1 MAAAIS
7 PENLPTL
14 LSLERLFITG
24 IGTDVGKTLV
34 SAILTE
40 ALQAD
45 YWKPVQAGL
54 TPTTDAAT
62 VRSLVQNTRSHF
74 WPERYRLQLPAS
86 PHAAAAAEGVTL
98 HPEDFQLP
106 ETNNHLLVEGAG
118 GLLVP
123 LAPGFLIADLTQQLG
138 LEVVVVSRNYL
149 GSINHTLL
157 TLEALKARNIPVRGL
172 IFNGEPTPATE
183 EFIATHTAVPIMP
196 RVLPEPE
203 VSAAVVSR
211 YAAEFREWFGL

>member
-1 MAAAIS
+1 M
-7 PENLPTL
+7 EK
-14 LSLERLFITG
+14 LFITG

-54 TPTTDAAT
+54 EPTTDTAT
-62 VRSLVQNTRSHF
+62 VRKLVQNPVSRF

-86 PHAAAAAEGVTL
+86 PHAAAAAEGLTL
-98 HPEDFQLP
+98 RREDFQLP
-106 ETNNHLLVEGAG
+106 TTANHLLVEGAG

-123 LAPGFLIADLTQQLG
+123 LAPGLLLADLVQQLQ
-138 LEVVVVSRNYL
+138 LDVVVVSRHYL

-157 TLEALKARNIPVRGL
+157 TLEAIRARGLRVRGL
-172 IFNGEPTPATE
+172 VFNGEPNPATE
-183 EFIATHTAVPIMP
+183 DFISQHTGVPLMP
-196 RVLPEPE
+196 RLRAEPE
-203 VSAAVVSR
+203 VSSAVVSR
-211 YAAEFREWFGL
+211 YALAFRAWFDK

>member
-1 MAAAIS
+1 M
-7 PENLPTL
+7 EK
-14 LSLERLFITG
+14 LFITG
-24 IGTDVGKTLV
+24 IGTDVGKTFV

-62 VRSLVQNTRSHF
+62 VRGLVQNPVSRF
-74 WPERYRLQLPAS
+74 WPERHRLLLPAS
-86 PHAAAAAEGVTL
+86 PHAAAAAEGLTL
-98 HPEDFQLP
+98 GLNDFELP
-106 ETNNHLLVEGAG
+106 ATDNHLLVEGAG

-123 LAPGFLIADLTQQLG
+123 LAPCLLIADLVQHLG
-138 LEVVVVSRNYL
+138 LAVVVVSRNYL

-157 TLEALKARNIPVRGL
+157 TLEALRQRQIPVRGL

-183 EFIATHTAVPIMP
+183 NFIAAHTGVPIMP
-196 RVLPEPE
+196 RVLLEPE
-203 VSAAVVSR
+203 VTPAVVSR
-211 YAAEFREWFGL
+211 YAAEFRAWFNH

>member
-1 MAAAIS
+1 M
-7 PENLPTL
+7 
-14 LSLERLFITG
+14 ERLFITG
-24 IGTDVGKTLV
+24 IGTDVGKTVV

-54 TPTTDAAT
+54 EPTTDAAT
-62 VRSLVQNTRSHF
+62 VRSLVRNTRSRF

-86 PHAAAAAEGVTL
+86 PHAAAAAEGITL
-98 HPEDFQLP
+98 QLNDFQLP
-106 ETNNHLLVEGAG
+106 ETDNHLLVEGAG

-123 LAPGFLIADLTQQLG
+123 LAPGLLMADLAQHLD
-138 LEVVVVSRNYL
+138 LEIIVVSRNYL

-157 TLEALKARNIPVRGL
+157 TLEALQARGLRVRGL
-172 IFNGEPTPATE
+172 VFNGEPTPATE
-183 EFIATHTAVPIMP
+183 DFIRQHTGVPLLP
-196 RVLPEPE
+196 RVLPETEVTPE
-203 VSAAVVSR
+203 VVSR

>member
-1 MAAAIS
+1 
-7 PENLPTL
+7 
-14 LSLERLFITG
+14 LEKFFITG

-54 TPTTDAAT
+54 EPTTDAAT
-62 VRSLVQNTRSHF
+62 VRSLVQNPVSRF

-86 PHAAAAAEGVTL
+86 PHAAAAAEGITL
-98 HPEDFQLP
+98 QPVDFQLP
-106 ETNNHLLVEGAG
+106 ATTNHLLVEGAG

-123 LAPGFLIADLTQQLG
+123 LAPGFLMADLAQQFALD
-138 LEVVVVSRNYL
+138 VVVVSRNYL

-157 TLEALKARNIPVRGL
+157 TLEALQARGLRVRGL
-172 IFNGEPTPATE
+172 VFNGEPTPATE
-183 EFIATHTAVPIMP
+183 DFISAHTNVPLMP
-196 RVLPEPE
+196 RLLPEPT
-203 VSAAVVSR
+203 VSPDVVSR
-211 YAAEFREWFGL
+211 YATEFRQWFGR

>member
-1 MAAAIS
+1 M
-7 PENLPTL
+7 EQ
-14 LSLERLFITG
+14 LFITG
-24 IGTDVGKTLV
+24 IGTDVGKTIV

-62 VRSLVQNTRSHF
+62 VRSLVQNPVSRFH
-74 WPERYRLQLPAS
+74 PERYRLQLPAS

-98 HPEDFQLP
+98 RPGDFSIP
-106 ETNNHLLVEGAG
+106 ATANHLIVEGAG

-123 LAPGFLIADLTQQLG
+123 LAPGFLLADLIGQLG

-157 TLEALKARNIPVRGL
+157 TLEALRTRGITVRGL
-172 IFNGEPTPATE
+172 VFNGEPNPATE
-183 EFIATHTAVPIMP
+183 DFIREHSGVPVMP
-196 RVLPEPE
+196 RLRPEAE
-203 VSAAVVSR
+203 VTPAVVSR
-211 YAAEFREWFGL
+211 YAAEFRAWLDH

>member
-1 MAAAIS
+1 
-7 PENLPTL
+7 
-14 LSLERLFITG
+14 LERLFITG
-24 IGTDVGKTLV
+24 IGTDVGKTFV

-62 VRSLVQNTRSHF
+62 VRELVQNPVSHF

-86 PHAAAAAEGVTL
+86 PHAAAAAEGITL
-98 HPEDFQLP
+98 RPEDFQLP
-106 ETNNHLLVEGAG
+106 TTDNHLLVEGAG

-123 LAPGFLIADLTQQLG
+123 LAPGFLIADLAQQLA
-138 LEVVVVSRNYL
+138 LDVVVVSRNYL

-157 TLEALKARNIPVRGL
+157 TLEALQARGLRVRGL
-172 IFNGEPTPATE
+172 VFNGEPTPATE
-183 EFIATHTAVPIMP
+183 EFITAHTGAPVMP
-196 RVLPEPE
+196 RVLFEPE
-203 VSAAVVSR
+203 VTPAVVSR
-211 YAAEFREWFGL
+211 YAAGFRAWFGL

>member
-1 MAAAIS
+1 
-7 PENLPTL
+7 
-14 LSLERLFITG
+14 LERLFITG
-24 IGTDVGKTLV
+24 IGTDVGKTFV

-62 VRSLVQNTRSHF
+62 VRELVQNPISRF

-86 PHAAAAAEGVTL
+86 PHAAAAAEGITL
-98 HPEDFQLP
+98 RPADFQLP
-106 ETNNHLLVEGAG
+106 ATDNHLLVEGAG

-123 LAPGFLIADLTQQLG
+123 LAPSFLIADLAQQLA
-138 LEVVVVSRNYL
+138 LDVVVVSRNYL

-157 TLEALKARNIPVRGL
+157 TLEALQARGLRVRGL
-172 IFNGEPTPATE
+172 VFNGEPTPATE
-183 EFIATHTAVPIMP
+183 EFITAHTGVPIMP
-196 RVLPEPE
+196 RVLLEPE
-203 VSAAVVSR
+203 VTPAVVSR
-211 YAAEFREWFGL
+211 YAAEFRAWFGL